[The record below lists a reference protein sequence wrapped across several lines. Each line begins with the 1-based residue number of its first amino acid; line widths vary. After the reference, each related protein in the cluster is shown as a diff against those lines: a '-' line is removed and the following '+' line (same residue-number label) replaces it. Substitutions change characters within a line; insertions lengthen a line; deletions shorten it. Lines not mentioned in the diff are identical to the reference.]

1 MSPTQPQGTDLHP
14 AVATALSG
22 LPTGIAYTDA
32 KQRITFV
39 NDLLCVWL
47 GYRPEQL
54 VGKRR
59 FYDLLSMGG
68 KVYFET
74 HHGPILELSGSVS
87 ELNYELVD
95 SQGRRHPALVNA
107 TKRKDALGYTYVIIP
122 FSDRKEYE
130 KELKRARKAAEDA
143 GQAQANFLSTMSH
156 EIRTPLHAILESGN
170 FLLKENP
177 RPDQVDL
184 INALRSAGNNL
195 LLLVNDILDINKMQA
210 GQLELAERPFHFVEL
225 INEVV
230 AIYGPQCRKKG
241 LYLNASAPPGGIPV
255 VLGDRSKILQVM
267 NNLVSNAVKFC
278 AEGGI
283 SVALEHKMD
292 KRNQHIFN
300 ISVHDTGI
308 GIPTDRQQAI
318 FSPFVQAS
326 KDTFYK
332 FGGTGLGLPIC
343 QRILQ
348 AAGSQLELVSEEGIG
363 TTFSFELT
371 LPAAPES
378 DQKQR
383 VTFEPSLETSPLG
396 PLNHLTIANVD
407 DNQANLIINAR
418 YFREWKVNFDQYESA
433 LDLLEAL
440 KYKRYDVILTDI
452 KMPKMSGLE
461 LARAIRQHPNPDI
474 NALPIVAL
482 SASASRELNPSMLAA
497 GINAL
502 ASKPFEPKYLHQ
514 LILRLGDEHK
524 GRYLKKLR
532 GKETHQFSEVRELF
546 AGDEEEYY
554 QFLSVVATDLENLME
569 EVMAFSTDRDH
580 ERLRGIVHNTLT
592 TVRLFKLDDLG
603 EKLESA
609 RQLSESGRQVELT
622 PLINQIHQS
631 LKEFVQIL
639 KEKTTNR

>member
-1 MSPTQPQGTDLHP
+1 MEPPP
-14 AVATALSG
+14 AVAKALAE

-32 KQRITFV
+32 KQRITFA
-39 NDLLCVWL
+39 NATLCEWL
-47 GYRPEQL
+47 SYKPEQL
-54 VGKRR
+54 IGERR

-74 HHGPILELSGSVS
+74 HHGPILELSGSVR
-87 ELNYELVD
+87 ELNYEMVD
-95 SQGRRHPALVNA
+95 SQGRRHAALVNA
-107 TKRKDALGYTYVIIP
+107 TKRKDAPGYVYVIVP
-122 FSDRKEYE
+122 FRDRKEYE
-130 KELKRARKAAEDA
+130 QELKRARQAAEDA
-143 GQAQANFLSTMSH
+143 GKAQANFLSTMSH

-195 LLLVNDILDINKMQA
+195 LLLVNDILDINKMQS
-210 GQLELAERPFHFVEL
+210 GGLELVERPFHFVEL
-225 INEVV
+225 INEVA

-241 LYLNASAPPGGIPV
+241 LYLNANAPPTGIPV

-278 AEGGI
+278 SEGGI
-283 SVALEHKMD
+283 SVSLDHEVGE
-292 KRNQHIFN
+292 RNQHAFT

-308 GIPTDRQQAI
+308 GIPADRQVAI

-332 FGGTGLGLPIC
+332 FGGSGLGLPIC

-348 AAGSQLELVSEEGIG
+348 AAGSQLVLLSEEGVG
-363 TTFSFELT
+363 TTFSFEIT

-378 DQKQR
+378 EQAATA
-383 VTFEPSLETSPLG
+383 TFEPSAEINPLG

-418 YFREWKVNFDQYESA
+418 YFREWKVNYDQYESA
-433 LDLLEAL
+433 LDLLDAL
-440 KYKRYDVILTDI
+440 KRKRYDVILTDI

-461 LARAIRQHPNPDI
+461 LARAIRQHPDPDI
-474 NALPIVAL
+474 NGLPIVAL
-482 SASASRELNPSMLAA
+482 SASASREVNPSMLAA

-502 ASKPFEPKYLHQ
+502 ASKPFEPTYLHQ

-524 GRYLKKLR
+524 GRYLKDLR
-532 GKETHQFSEVRELF
+532 GQEAHQFSEVRELF
-546 AGDEEEYY
+546 AGDDAEYH
-554 QFLSVVATDLENLME
+554 QFLSIVAADLQNLLE
-569 EVMAFSTDRDH
+569 EITIFARDRDH
-580 ERLRGIVHNTLT
+580 ERLRGIIHNTLT

-603 EKLESA
+603 KQLASA
-609 RQLSESGRQVELT
+609 RQLSETGRQVELT
-622 PLINQIHQS
+622 PLIGEIHRALS
-631 LKEFVQIL
+631 DFVGLL
-639 KEKTTNR
+639 KEKVAEGE